1 MFNLFKRKP
10 KPEMEPYDFSKL
22 DTMSMEQLVK
32 ERSRHTKVLFDD
44 DCDFADRIEGL
55 ALGVAVGMHFLAH
68 LVCEKIDC
76 KLGDMLPP
84 LPNPVPKPI
93 KKIKRWRSLDEPF
106 EPSAD

>member
-44 DCDFADRIEGL
+44 DCDFAGMMLGYLL
-55 ALGVAVGMHFLAH
+55 ADHFLAH